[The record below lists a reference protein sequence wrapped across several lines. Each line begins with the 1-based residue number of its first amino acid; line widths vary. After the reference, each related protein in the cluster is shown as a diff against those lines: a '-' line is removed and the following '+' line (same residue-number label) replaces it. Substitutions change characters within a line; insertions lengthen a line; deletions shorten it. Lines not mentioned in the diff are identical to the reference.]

1 MEPKDVPALEGTEL
15 RRRNAPSLR
24 VLVRLA
30 QQCDS
35 AEQLGKKLR
44 RRYQRQYA
52 DATKTVT
59 ISPRVLPTAT
69 KVVPVYS
76 HVMAHSAQHR
86 DAAQTEPEPARMKD
100 PVEQWLFDWEPDRL
114 AHRVIEADS
123 LSPGYARK
131 VVDAI
136 IRKMDTPPVMMH

>member
-1 MEPKDVPALEGTEL
+1 
-15 RRRNAPSLR
+15 
-24 VLVRLA
+24 
-30 QQCDS
+30 
-35 AEQLGKKLR
+35 
-44 RRYQRQYA
+44 
-52 DATKTVT
+52 
-59 ISPRVLPTAT
+59 
-69 KVVPVYS
+69 
-76 HVMAHSAQHR
+76 
-86 DAAQTEPEPARMKD
+86 MKD